1 MVEDGKSEKAPSLPN
16 ARKSKCSLSRTPTQ
30 FQLTTYAFQ
39 LLSSL
44 SLRHRH
50 VGPTHALSLSSD
62 TKKAMDELRGRGK
75 KKNITANTSRAL
87 HRTPRR
93 RRRRINEASGG
104 GRWWMTERPRPRRG
118 SPRRTTTRS
127 TAAPTRTSPPR
138 S

>member
-1 MVEDGKSEKAPSLPN
+1 MVEDGKSEKVPSLPN

-75 KKNITANTSRAL
+75 KKKTL
-87 HRTPRR
+87 QRTPHGHY
-93 RRRRINEASGG
+93 IEHLADAGG
-104 GRWWMTERPRPRRG
+104 GLTKP
-118 SPRRTTTRS
+118 
-127 TAAPTRTSPPR
+127 AAEVGGG
-138 S
+138 